1 MPNWIRKATIMA
13 RQTAQERSTNV
24 STMPVVES
32 NAKFRDGVCSGYLTY
47 FDEYQSKP
55 ITDTDVYNFLIQN
68 IMDVHGTDQFNA
80 GYWTGWIEALI
91 EDRWILYSTAD
102 RR

>member
-1 MPNWIRKATIMA
+1 MIMVTEITQRATA
-13 RQTAQERSTNV
+13 NVTAK
-24 STMPVVES
+24 PVVES

-80 GYWTGWIEALI
+80 GYFTGRIEALI
-91 EDRWILYSTAD
+91 EDRQIGDSTHGDAD
-102 RR
+102 

>member
-1 MPNWIRKATIMA
+1 MA

-24 STMPVVES
+24 SAKPVVES
-32 NAKFRDGVCSGYLTY
+32 KAKLRDGVCSGYLTY

-80 GYWTGWIEALI
+80 GYCTGWIEALI
-91 EDRWILYSTAD
+91 EDRQLLYSPAD

>member
-1 MPNWIRKATIMA
+1 MA
-13 RQTAQERSTNV
+13 RQTAQARSTNV
-24 STMPVVES
+24 SAMPVVES
-32 NAKFRDGVCSGYLTY
+32 NAEFRDGVCSGYLTY

-68 IMDVHGTDQFNA
+68 IRDVHGTDQFNA
-80 GYWTGWIEALI
+80 GYCTGWIEALI
-91 EDRWILYSTAD
+91 EDRQLLYSPAD